1 MEARC
6 GAGQVGALTDAE
18 RAYNG
23 RTIYGT
29 EAHFITAA
37 SAVTDDGFKTYAGA
51 THNQLLTFETSAS
64 IFSTLE
70 RRVALE
76 LSCSLPIKNSPMID
90 HQKETP
96 DFVLARRIDSNAQ
109 GGSSRYNSVMPA
121 CIEYQG
127 AQDRITYHELQA
139 QAKIQTLRIKLF
151 ARVRFFDE
159 SSETWSMRVVELP
172 TNNTD
177 WWHSRLHF
185 VSKD

>member
-1 MEARC
+1 MVTVE
-6 GAGQVGALTDAE
+6 T
-18 RAYNG
+18 N
-23 RTIYGT
+23 
-29 EAHFITAA
+29 A
-37 SAVTDDGFKTYAGA
+37 S
-51 THNQLLTFETSAS
+51 L
-64 IFSTLE
+64 FSTLE

-90 HQKETP
+90 HQRETP
-96 DFVLARRIDSNAQ
+96 DFVLARWIWRTDGRVDSNGQ
-109 GGSSRYNSVMPA
+109 GGSSRYSGVMPA

-151 ARVRFFDE
+151 ARVRFFNETD
-159 SSETWSMRVVELP
+159 ETWSMRVVELP

>member
-1 MEARC
+1 M
-6 GAGQVGALTDAE
+6 QVQPIPIPGIIP
-18 RAYNG
+18 NG
-23 RTIYGT
+23 PP
-29 EAHFITAA
+29 
-37 SAVTDDGFKTYAGA
+37 
-51 THNQLLTFETSAS
+51 
-64 IFSTLE
+64 STGILF
-70 RRVALE
+70 
-76 LSCSLPIKNSPMID
+76 
-90 HQKETP
+90 Q
-96 DFVLARRIDSNAQ
+96 FQ